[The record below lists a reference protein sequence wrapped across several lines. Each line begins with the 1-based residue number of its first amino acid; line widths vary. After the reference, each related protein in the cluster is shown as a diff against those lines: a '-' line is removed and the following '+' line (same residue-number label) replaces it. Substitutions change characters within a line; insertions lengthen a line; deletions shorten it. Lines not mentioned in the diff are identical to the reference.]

1 VSGMKTVQIGLVLAS
16 FVMTGS
22 AYANLELAQAK
33 TCTACH
39 AVDKQVLGPA
49 LREVA
54 KKYAKNPDALTLVT
68 ESIKKGGTG
77 KWGQIPM
84 PAQDALSDA
93 DAKTLAQW
101 ILKGAK

>member
-1 VSGMKTVQIGLVLAS
+1 VSGMKKIRIGLISLGFAI
-16 FVMTGS
+16 TGS

-54 KKYAKNPDALTLVT
+54 KRYAKNPDALALVS

-84 PAQDALSDA
+84 PAQDGLSDA
-93 DAKTLAQW
+93 DVKTLAQW